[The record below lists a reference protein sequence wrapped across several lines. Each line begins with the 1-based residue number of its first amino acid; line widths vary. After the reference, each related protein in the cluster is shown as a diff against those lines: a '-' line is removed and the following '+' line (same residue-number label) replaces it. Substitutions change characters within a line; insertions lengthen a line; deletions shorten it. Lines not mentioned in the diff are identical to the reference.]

1 MVRLRPNVLALA
13 ALAVV
18 AAPSFAGTGLST
30 ERFGLGL
37 KPPGSPTP
45 WTGGLAHGSD
55 PNLDWQSAASGD
67 VFYGGTREFTRL
79 RLRAPE
85 TYAGIFHPLAEDW
98 GASLELGVMQG
109 QFAPRRYSLTGQ
121 LHTALAG
128 GSTMSFGLKYRV
140 YEPEATAH
148 PYADPVGNGYALVP
162 PARIPG
168 VGYGPTYQLSLNYQY
183 SPAHVFG
190 LALGRDL
197 ETFTPGFDVP
207 GGARQFTFTAEHWLT
222 PSWALSYD
230 VLSNDPGNSLRLQ
243 GLRLGVRYRF

>member
-1 MVRLRPNVLALA
+1 MGFWRSIGLALA
-13 ALAVV
+13 AAALV
-18 AAPSFAGTGLST
+18 AEASFAETGLSP

-45 WTGGLAHGSD
+45 WTGSVARGTPARSD
-55 PNLDWQSAASGD
+55 LQSPARSD
-67 VFYGGTREFTRL
+67 VIYGGTRELARL

-85 TYAGIFHPLAEDW
+85 NYVGLFHPLAEDW
-98 GASLELGVMQG
+98 AASVEMGVAQG
-109 QFAPRRYSLTGQ
+109 PSAPRRYSLTGQ

-140 YEPEATAH
+140 YEAEPGMR
-148 PYADPVGNGYALVP
+148 PYTDLLANGYSLVP
-162 PARIPG
+162 ARLSGI
-168 VGYGPTYQLSLNYQY
+168 GYGPSYQVNLNYQY

-190 LALGRDL
+190 LALGREL
-197 ETFTPGFDVP
+197 ETFTPGFDAP
-207 GGARQFTFTAEHWLT
+207 GGPRQLSFTGEHWLT

-230 VLSNDPGNSLRLQ
+230 LLSNDPGSSLRLQ